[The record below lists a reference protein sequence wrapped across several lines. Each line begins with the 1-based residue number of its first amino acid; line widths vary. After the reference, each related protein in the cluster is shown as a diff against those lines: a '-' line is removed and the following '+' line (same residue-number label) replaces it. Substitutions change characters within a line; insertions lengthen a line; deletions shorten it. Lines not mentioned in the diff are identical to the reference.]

1 MITDQ
6 ANFLLVRKK
15 YEIVWSINQIALK
28 KDMSEAAGK
37 ESVIRSIVKS
47 NISALSL

>member
-1 MITDQ
+1 MTNDQ
-6 ANFLLVRKK
+6 ANFMLVRKN

-28 KDMSEAAGK
+28 KDMSEGARK
-37 ESVIRSIVKS
+37 ESMIHRIVKL